1 MTAIDQ
7 AGRRPSIDAFAAGT
21 MVVLCL
27 CWGLNQIAVKIVNEG
42 LQPVFQ
48 AGLRSLFAAVLVY
61 GWCRYRDVRLFERDG
76 TLVPGIVAGVL
87 FAIEFIFIY
96 VGLDYTSVARC
107 IVCVY
112 TAPFIVAAGAHF
124 LIPGE
129 RLTPMR
135 VAGLVAAF
143 AGVLL
148 IFSDELSLPS
158 PQALVGDI
166 LCLLAGF
173 AWGATTLCVRVTKLA
188 EVSAEKTLLYQ
199 LGVSAV
205 VMLVIAPFYGPLVR
219 EMTAL
224 VTGAMLFQIV
234 VVGAFSYVTWF
245 WLLRRFQAAQLAAFT
260 FLTPVFAVILGNLL
274 LDEPISLR
282 LVAALA
288 LVAAGIAVV
297 SRKSA

>member
-1 MTAIDQ
+1 VTAIEQ
-7 AGRRPSIDAFAAGT
+7 TGPRPSIDAFAAGT

-27 CWGLNQIAVKIVNEG
+27 CWGLNQIAVKIVNQG

-48 AGLRSLFAAVLVY
+48 AGLRSLFAALLVY
-61 GWCRYRDVRLFERDG
+61 AWCWYRGIPLFNRDG
-76 TLVPGIVAGVL
+76 TLIPGIVAGLL
-87 FAIEFIFIY
+87 FAVEFIFIY
-96 VGLDYTSVARC
+96 VGIDYTSVARG

-129 RLTPMR
+129 RLTFVK
-135 VAGLVAAF
+135 VAGLLAAF

-158 PQALVGDI
+158 PNAIIGDV

-173 AWGATTLCVRVTKLA
+173 AWGATTLCVRVTKLS

-219 EMTAL
+219 ELTAL
-224 VTGAMLFQIV
+224 VTGAMVFQIV
-234 VVGAFSYVTWF
+234 AVGAFSYVMWF
-245 WLLRRFQAAQLAAFT
+245 WLLRRYQASQLAAFT

-274 LDEPISLR
+274 LDEPVSLR
-282 LVAALA
+282 LAAALA
-288 LVAAGIAVV
+288 LVAAGIAIV
-297 SRKSA
+297 SRKTA

>member
-1 MTAIDQ
+1 MTAV
-7 AGRRPSIDAFAAGT
+7 AEGSRRPSIDAFAAGT

-27 CWGLNQIAVKIVNEG
+27 CWGLNQIAVKIVNQG

-48 AGLRSLFAAVLVY
+48 AGLRSLFAALIVY
-61 GWCRYRDVRLFERDG
+61 AWCRYRNIPLFARDG
-76 TLVPGIVAGVL
+76 TLIPGIVAGVL
-87 FAIEFIFIY
+87 FGVEFIFIY
-96 VGLDYTSVARC
+96 VGIDYTSVARG

-129 RLTPMR
+129 RLTLMK
-135 VAGLVAAF
+135 VVGLLAAF

-148 IFSDELSLPS
+148 IFSDELSLPTS
-158 PQALVGDI
+158 NAIIGDM
-166 LCLLAGF
+166 LCLAAGF
-173 AWGATTLCVRVTKLA
+173 AWGATTLCVRVTRLA

-199 LGVSAV
+199 LVVSAV
-205 VMLVIAPFYGPLVR
+205 LMLVIAPFYGPLVR
-219 EMTAL
+219 EVTAL

-245 WLLRRFQAAQLAAFT
+245 WMLRHYQASQLAAFT
-260 FLTPVFAVILGNLL
+260 FLTPVFAVVLGNLL
-274 LDEPISLR
+274 LDEPVSMR
-282 LVAALA
+282 LIAALA
-288 LVAAGIAVV
+288 LVAAGIAIV

>member
-1 MTAIDQ
+1 MTAV
-7 AGRRPSIDAFAAGT
+7 GEVSRRPSIDAFAAGT

-27 CWGLNQIAVKIVNEG
+27 CWGLNQIAVKVVNQG

-48 AGLRSLFAAVLVY
+48 AGLRSLFAALIVY
-61 GWCRYRDVRLFERDG
+61 AWCRYRRIALFQHDG
-76 TLVPGIVAGVL
+76 TLVPGIVAGLL
-87 FAIEFIFIY
+87 FGIEFIFIY
-96 VGLDYTSVARC
+96 IGIDYTSVARG

-129 RLTPMR
+129 RLT
-135 VAGLVAAF
+135 VTKVIGLLAAF

-158 PQALVGDI
+158 PNAVIGDV

-173 AWGATTLCVRVTKLA
+173 AWGAATLCVRVTRLA
-188 EVSAEKTLLYQ
+188 DVPAEKTLLYQ
-199 LGVSAV
+199 LAVSAIL
-205 VMLVIAPFYGPLVR
+205 MLVIAPFYGPLLR
-219 EMTAL
+219 EVTVL
-224 VTGAMLFQIV
+224 VGGAMLFQIV

-245 WLLRRFQAAQLAAFT
+245 WMLRRYQASQLAAFT

-274 LDEPISLR
+274 LAEPVSMR
-282 LVAALA
+282 LAAALA
-288 LVAAGIAVV
+288 LVAAGIAIV